1 MRFHVPLTLQFV
13 PFPGGTLTSA
23 PKATSAGFQRLLE
36 QNVPQHQ
43 GSPGFARDSLAPDMV
58 AGGCQGLWLEGRKG
72 ASLSNG
78 LMPAYSRVIW
88 LGYPN
93 LILAQPGQVVPLLR
107 LLVLREDLSPSPHQL
122 TFQVPHCTLASW
134 PTWILCPPNA
144 TVACLAWS
152 LNHQAYSFESPPRGK
167 A

>member
-13 PFPGGTLTSA
+13 PFPGGILTSA

-78 LMPAYSRVIW
+78 LMPAYSRVI
-88 LGYPN
+88 
-93 LILAQPGQVVPLLR
+93 
-107 LLVLREDLSPSPHQL
+107 
-122 TFQVPHCTLASW
+122 
-134 PTWILCPPNA
+134 
-144 TVACLAWS
+144 
-152 LNHQAYSFESPPRGK
+152 
-167 A
+167 